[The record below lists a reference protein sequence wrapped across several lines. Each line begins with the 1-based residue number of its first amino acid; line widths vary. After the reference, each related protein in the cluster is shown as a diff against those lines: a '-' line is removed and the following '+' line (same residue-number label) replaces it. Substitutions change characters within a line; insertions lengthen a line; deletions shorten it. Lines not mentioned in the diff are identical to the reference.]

1 MPEGTSVL
9 LVTSNGFGM
18 GHLVRQLAIAA
29 ALPDDVRC
37 TILTL
42 SQAAPVAVRG
52 GAVLEYCPSYTT
64 PWMTKRAW
72 HRGYLRDRIV
82 ALAEEVGADVIA
94 FDGVVPYPG
103 LLAALRRLPVAAVWV
118 RRGVWRADAST
129 APLASADLF
138 DLIIEPGDLG
148 DGMDVGATRN
158 RGDARKVGVVTQ
170 AGPAAMLDR
179 ASAAAVLGVDPA
191 KPMVLFNVGSNA
203 IAGLDTILE
212 RLAERDDITVVT
224 TKDALGRNR
233 SGAAQR
239 VHVVSG
245 VFPLFPYLS
254 AVDLAVT
261 SVGYNAAHE
270 FTACGVPTV
279 LVPADNVTDDQR
291 ARALAM
297 QQLGVGVV
305 VEATNPAAL
314 EREVGRLLDDEFAR
328 AAMAMDARNIQVNW
342 GDGARDAARLIAN
355 AKPRSRAD
363 LIPLIRLRARLVA
376 EWVLGFRDRRP
387 PLEGVVMTSDLLS
400 VDLGPSTAVEHVHPG
415 TSADYADRR
424 CVIAETWYGRSPV
437 KAL

>member
-1 MPEGTSVL
+1 MTDARSIL

-37 TILTL
+37 TIMTL

-52 GAVLEYCPSYTT
+52 GAMLEYCPSYST
-64 PWMTKRAW
+64 PWLSKRAW

-82 ALAEEVGADVIA
+82 ALAEEVDADVVA
-94 FDGVVPYPG
+94 FDGVVPYAG

-129 APLASADLF
+129 APLAFSDLF

-148 DGMDVGATRN
+148 ERMDAGATHG

-170 AGPAAMLDR
+170 AGPQAMLGR
-179 ASAAAVLGVDPA
+179 EVAASALGVDA
-191 KPMVLFNVGSNA
+191 SKPTVLFNVGSNA
-203 IAGLDTILE
+203 IVGLDDLME
-212 RLAERDDITVVT
+212 ELASRDDINVVT

-233 SGAAQR
+233 SGAETTR
-239 VHVVSG
+239 VHAVRG
-245 VFPLFPYLS
+245 LFPLHPYLS

-270 FTACGVPTV
+270 FTACAVPTV

-305 VEATNPAAL
+305 VEATQPALLAETV
-314 EREVGRLLDDEFAR
+314 ERLIDDELAR
-328 AAMAMDARNIQVNW
+328 GAMASA
-342 GDGARDAARLIAN
+342 ARDLQQRWGNGAQQAAQMLLKALPH
-355 AKPRSRAD
+355 AKAD
-363 LIPLIRLRARLVA
+363 MIPLARLRARLVA
-376 EWVLGFRDRRP
+376 EWLLGFRDRRP
-387 PLEGVVMTSDLLS
+387 PLDGVTLTPDLLTAE
-400 VDLGPSTAVEHVHPG
+400 LGTSTAVEHLHPG
-415 TSADYADRR
+415 TSTDYADRR
-424 CVIAETWYGRSPV
+424 RVIAETWYGRTV
-437 KAL
+437 TIT